1 MTARTQT
8 ANMPATIY
16 SFWPDNWTSNK
27 PNKRITALL
36 CTGLLLCSLPAS
48 ANRPA
53 MEERRID
60 ESAVLDMSGE
70 MAEEEAELGNRPSA
84 VELMM
89 QQQPGQPASVQTGD
103 VMQFPPVEMRPGETL
118 KIELLDTPRRGAS
131 MSKVQREFGEPLSMS
146 DSVGKPPITR
156 WIYADRIVY
165 FEHSSVL
172 HVVPRK

>member
-1 MTARTQT
+1 MTARPHT
-8 ANMPATIY
+8 ANIY
-16 SFWPDNWTSNK
+16 TSWSDNWTSNK
-27 PNKRITALL
+27 PSNLLTALL
-36 CTGLLLCSLPAS
+36 CTGILLCSLPAS

-60 ESAVLDMSGE
+60 ESAVVDMSGE
-70 MAEEEAELGNRPSA
+70 MAEEEAELSNRPSA

-103 VMQFPPVEMRPGETL
+103 VVQLPPVEMRPGETL
-118 KIELLDTPRRGAS
+118 KVELLDTPRRGAS
-131 MSKVQREFGEPLSMS
+131 MSKVQRELGEPLSMS

>member
-1 MTARTQT
+1 MA
-8 ANMPATIY
+8 ANMPATL
-16 SFWPDNWTSNK
+16 STTSATWPHNWTSNK
-27 PNKRITALL
+27 PATLFTALL
-36 CTGLLLCSLPAS
+36 CTGILLCSLPAS

-53 MEERRID
+53 MEERQID

-70 MAEEEAELGNRPSA
+70 IAEEEAELSNRPSA

-89 QQQPGQPASVQTGD
+89 QQQPEQPASVQTGD
-103 VMQFPPVEMRPGETL
+103 VVQLPPVEMRPGETL

-146 DSVGKPPITR
+146 ESVGKPPITR

>member
-1 MTARTQT
+1 MAAT
-8 ANMPATIY
+8 MPATF
-16 SFWPDNWTSNK
+16 SATMSTTWPDNHTTDK
-27 PNKRITALL
+27 PNKLFTALL
-36 CTGLLLCSLPAS
+36 CTGILLCSLPAG

-70 MAEEEAELGNRPSA
+70 MAEEEAELSNRPSA

-89 QQQPGQPASVQTGD
+89 QQQPEQPAAVQTGD
-103 VMQFPPVEMRPGETL
+103 VVQLPPVEMRAGETL
-118 KIELLDTPRRGAS
+118 KIDLLDTPRRGAS

-146 DSVGKPPITR
+146 DSVGNPPITR